1 MAKFKIAQAPTF
13 VGAVMIPVVGQEP
26 VKVEFTFK
34 YRNRIELAALF
45 DEWNQRRKD
54 GQERFGEKP
63 TVSEIIAV
71 DTENQMQ
78 QIKDLVVGWEFDDK
92 FDDESIKALVT
103 SCHGTTEAVVDAY
116 QAAFAKART
125 GN

>member
-13 VGAVMIPVVGQEP
+13 LGAVMIPVVGQEP

-45 DEWNQRRKD
+45 DEWNQRRED
-54 GQERFGEKP
+54 GQERFGENP

-71 DTENQMQ
+71 DTENQIQ
-78 QIKDLVVGWEFDDK
+78 QIKDLVVVWEFEDK

-125 GN
+125 GD

>member
-13 VGAVMIPVVGQEP
+13 LGAVMIPVVGQEP

-92 FDDESIKALVT
+92 FDDESIMALVT

>member
-1 MAKFKIAQAPTF
+1 MAKFKIAQSPTF
-13 VGAVMIPVVGQEP
+13 LGAVMVPLVGQDP
-26 VKVEFTFK
+26 VKVGFTFK

-54 GQERFGEKP
+54 GLDKFGEKP
-63 TVSEIIAV
+63 SVSEIVAV
-71 DTENQMQ
+71 DTENQIQ

-103 SCHGTTEAVVDAY
+103 SCQGTTEAIVDAY
-116 QAAFAKART
+116 QDAYSKART

>member
-1 MAKFKIAQAPTF
+1 MAKFKIAQAATF
-13 VGAVMIPVVGQEP
+13 LGAVMIPVVGQES
-26 VKVEFTFK
+26 VKVDFTFK
-34 YRNRIELAALF
+34 YRNRVELAALF
-45 DEWNQRRKD
+45 DEWNQRRKE

-63 TVSEIIAV
+63 TVSEIVAI

-116 QAAFAKART
+116 QAAFTKART

>member
-13 VGAVMIPVVGQEP
+13 LGAVMIPVVGQEP

-45 DEWNQRRKD
+45 DEWNQRRED
-54 GQERFGEKP
+54 GQERFGENP

-71 DTENQMQ
+71 DTENQIQ
-78 QIKDLVVGWEFDDK
+78 QIKDLVVGWEFEDK

>member
-1 MAKFKIAQAPTF
+1 MAKFKIAQAATF
-13 VGAVMIPVVGQEP
+13 LGAVMIPIVGQEP
-26 VKVEFTFK
+26 VKVDFKFK
-34 YRNRIELAALF
+34 YRNRVELAALF

-63 TVSEIIAV
+63 TVSEIVAI

-116 QAAFAKART
+116 QAAFTKART

>member
-13 VGAVMIPVVGQEP
+13 LGAVMIPVVGQDP

-45 DEWNQRRKD
+45 DEWNQRRED
-54 GQERFGEKP
+54 GQERFGENP

-78 QIKDLVVGWEFDDK
+78 QIKDLVVGWEFEDK

>member
-13 VGAVMIPVVGQEP
+13 LGAVMIPVVGQDP

-54 GQERFGEKP
+54 GQERFGENP

-78 QIKDLVVGWEFDDK
+78 QIKDLVVGWEFEDK

-116 QAAFAKART
+116 QAALAKART

>member
-1 MAKFKIAQAPTF
+1 MAKFKIAQAATF
-13 VGAVMIPVVGQEP
+13 LGAVMIPVVGQEP
-26 VKVEFTFK
+26 VKVDFTFK
-34 YRNRIELAALF
+34 YRNRVELAALF
-45 DEWNQRRKD
+45 DEWNQRRKE

-63 TVSEIIAV
+63 TVSEIVAV

>member
-13 VGAVMIPVVGQEP
+13 LGAVMIPVVGQEP

-45 DEWNQRRKD
+45 DEWNQRRED
-54 GQERFGEKP
+54 GQERFGENP

-78 QIKDLVVGWEFDDK
+78 QIKDLVVGWEFEDK

>member
-13 VGAVMIPVVGQEP
+13 LGAVMIPVVGQEP

-45 DEWNQRRKD
+45 DEWYQRRKD

>member
-13 VGAVMIPVVGQEP
+13 LGAVMIPVVGQEP

-54 GQERFGEKP
+54 GQERFGENP

-71 DTENQMQ
+71 DTENQMR

>member
-13 VGAVMIPVVGQEP
+13 SGTVMIPVVGQDP

-54 GQERFGEKP
+54 GFDRFGDKP
-63 TVSEIIAV
+63 TASEIVAV

-78 QIKDLVVGWEFDDK
+78 QIKDLVVGWEFDDE
-92 FDDESIKALVT
+92 FNDEGIKALVT

-116 QAAFAKART
+116 QAAYAKART

>member
-13 VGAVMIPVVGQEP
+13 LGAVMIPVVGQEP

-54 GQERFGEKP
+54 GQERFGENP

-92 FDDESIKALVT
+92 LDDESIKALVT

>member
-1 MAKFKIAQAPTF
+1 MAKFKIAQSPTF
-13 VGAVMIPVVGQEP
+13 LGAVLIPVVGQDP
-26 VKVEFTFK
+26 VKVGFTFK

-45 DEWNQRRKD
+45 DEWNQRRSD
-54 GQERFGEKP
+54 GAERFGENPK
-63 TVSEIIAV
+63 VSEIVAA

-116 QAAFAKART
+116 QSAFAKART

>member
-13 VGAVMIPVVGQEP
+13 LGAVMIPVVGQEP

-45 DEWNQRRKD
+45 DEWNQRRKE
-54 GQERFGEKP
+54 GLEKFGDKP
-63 TVSEIIAV
+63 SVSEIIAV

-78 QIKDLVVGWEFDDK
+78 QIKDLVVGWEFDDE
-92 FDDESIKALVT
+92 FDDESVKALVT

>member
-13 VGAVMIPVVGQEP
+13 LGAVMIPVVGQEP

-54 GQERFGEKP
+54 GQERFGENP

>member
-1 MAKFKIAQAPTF
+1 MATFKIAQAPTF
-13 VGAVMIPVVGQEP
+13 LGAVMIPVVGQDP

-45 DEWNQRRKD
+45 DEWNQRRED

-78 QIKDLVVGWEFDDK
+78 QIKDLVVGWEFEDK

>member
-13 VGAVMIPVVGQEP
+13 VGVVMIPIVGQEP

-54 GQERFGEKP
+54 GLEKFGDKP
-63 TVSEIIAV
+63 SVSEIIAV

-78 QIKDLVVGWEFDDK
+78 QIKDLVVGWEFDDE
-92 FDDESIKALVT
+92 FDDESVKALVT

>member
-13 VGAVMIPVVGQEP
+13 LGAVMIPVVGQEP

-45 DEWNQRRKD
+45 DEWNQRRED
-54 GQERFGEKP
+54 GQERFGENP

>member
-1 MAKFKIAQAPTF
+1 MAKFKIAQAPTV
-13 VGAVMIPVVGQEP
+13 VGGVMIPIVGQEP

-54 GQERFGEKP
+54 GLEKFGDKP
-63 TVSEIIAV
+63 SVSEIIAV

-78 QIKDLVVGWEFDDK
+78 QIKDLVVGWEFDDE
-92 FDDESIKALVT
+92 FDDESVKALVT

>member
-13 VGAVMIPVVGQEP
+13 LGAVMIPVVGQEP

-45 DEWNQRRKD
+45 DEWNQRRED
-54 GQERFGEKP
+54 GQERFGENP

-71 DTENQMQ
+71 DTENQIQ
-78 QIKDLVVGWEFDDK
+78 QIKDLVVGWEFEDK

-103 SCHGTTEAVVDAY
+103 SCHGTTEAVVYAY
-116 QAAFAKART
+116 QAAFAKAPT

>member
-13 VGAVMIPVVGQEP
+13 LGAVMIPVVGQEP
-26 VKVEFTFK
+26 AKVEFTFK

>member
-13 VGAVMIPVVGQEP
+13 LGAVMIPVVGQEP
-26 VKVEFTFK
+26 VKVQFTFK

-45 DEWNQRRKD
+45 DEWNQRRED

-78 QIKDLVVGWEFDDK
+78 QIKDLVVGWEFEDK

>member
-13 VGAVMIPVVGQEP
+13 LGAVMIPIVGQGP

-54 GQERFGEKP
+54 GQARFGEKP

>member
-1 MAKFKIAQAPTF
+1 MAKFKIAQAATF
-13 VGAVMIPVVGQEP
+13 LGTVMIPVVGQEP
-26 VKVEFTFK
+26 VKVDFTFK
-34 YRNRIELAALF
+34 YRNRVELAALF
-45 DEWNQRRKD
+45 DEWNQRRKE

-63 TVSEIIAV
+63 TVSEIVAI

-116 QAAFAKART
+116 QAAFTKART

>member
-13 VGAVMIPVVGQEP
+13 LGTVMIPVVGQEP

-54 GQERFGEKP
+54 GQERFGENP

-92 FDDESIKALVT
+92 LDDESIKALVT

>member
-13 VGAVMIPVVGQEP
+13 LGAVMIPVVGQEP

-78 QIKDLVVGWEFDDK
+78 QIKDLVVGWEFDDN

>member
-1 MAKFKIAQAPTF
+1 MAKFKIAPAPTF
-13 VGAVMIPVVGQEP
+13 LGAVMIPVVGQEP

-54 GQERFGEKP
+54 GQARFGEKP

>member
-1 MAKFKIAQAPTF
+1 MAKFKIAQAATF
-13 VGAVMIPVVGQEP
+13 LGAVMIPVVGQEP
-26 VKVEFTFK
+26 VKVDFTFK
-34 YRNRIELAALF
+34 YRNRVELAALF
-45 DEWNQRRKD
+45 DEWNQRRKE

-63 TVSEIIAV
+63 TVSEIVAV

-116 QAAFAKART
+116 QAAFTKART

>member
-13 VGAVMIPVVGQEP
+13 VGGVMIPIVGQEP

-54 GQERFGEKP
+54 GLEKFGDKP
-63 TVSEIIAV
+63 SVSEIIAV

-78 QIKDLVVGWEFDDK
+78 QIKDLVVGWEFDDE
-92 FDDESIKALVT
+92 FDDESVKALVT

>member
-13 VGAVMIPVVGQEP
+13 LGAVMIPVVGQEP

-45 DEWNQRRKD
+45 DEWNQRRKE

>member
-1 MAKFKIAQAPTF
+1 MAKFKIAQAATF
-13 VGAVMIPVVGQEP
+13 LGAVMIPVVGQEP
-26 VKVEFTFK
+26 VKVDFTFK
-34 YRNRIELAALF
+34 YRNRVELAALF
-45 DEWNQRRKD
+45 DEWNQRRKE

-63 TVSEIIAV
+63 TVSEIVAI

-116 QAAFAKART
+116 QAAFTKART

>member
-13 VGAVMIPVVGQEP
+13 LGAVMIPVVGQEP
-26 VKVEFTFK
+26 VRVEFTFK

-54 GQERFGEKP
+54 GQERFGENP

-71 DTENQMQ
+71 DTENQMR

>member
-13 VGAVMIPVVGQEP
+13 LGAVMIPVVGQEP
-26 VKVEFTFK
+26 VKVECTFK

-54 GQERFGEKP
+54 GQERFGENP

-71 DTENQMQ
+71 DTENQMR

>member
-1 MAKFKIAQAPTF
+1 MAKFKIAQAATF
-13 VGAVMIPVVGQEP
+13 LGAVMIPVVGQEP
-26 VKVEFTFK
+26 VKVDFTFK
-34 YRNRIELAALF
+34 YRNRVELAALF